1 MPGAY
6 FAYEQSRDG
15 ETMGLMVREARRA
28 LVVIMDGVGD
38 RPIKELGWKTPLQ
51 VANKP
56 NLDKVAEMG
65 ATGLYD
71 PIAPGIRP
79 GTDTGHL
86 AIFGYDPFK
95 YYPGRGPLEAIGT
108 GIEIKPGDVALR
120 ANLAT
125 VKEEGGKLIVVD
137 RRAGRIRGEDA
148 EGLVKY
154 LAQHLKEIDGVKVFI
169 AHGTEHRVSIVL
181 RGDDLCPYISDT
193 DPGTAKEGWPVK
205 EAKPTKD
212 LECAKRTAEIVNKL
226 VLESYKLLKDHPI
239 NKRRESQGLLPANVL
254 ITRGA
259 GAVPKDL
266 KPFKEMYGATA
277 YLVCEEDTVLGIG
290 KLLGMEGEIPP
301 GATGNLDTDMSSIL
315 KATLRAI
322 DKGYDIVFTH
332 IKGPD
337 IAGHDAN
344 WKGKIEIIEKIDWLV
359 GELLKS
365 ISLEEFIVVLTADH
379 TTPCYVRDH
388 TGDPVP
394 IAMAGLGVRIDD
406 VKKYD
411 EVSCARGCLGRIRG
425 VDLLSTVLDLIGKR
439 KKWGA

>member
-1 MPGAY
+1 MSY
-6 FAYEQSRDG
+6 RV
-15 ETMGLMVREARRA
+15 LEAKRA
-28 LVVIMDGVGD
+28 IVIIMDGVGD
-38 RPIKELGWKTPLQ
+38 RPIKELGWRTPLQ
-51 VANKP
+51 VARKP
-56 NLDKVAEMG
+56 NLDRVAELG

-108 GIEIKPGDVALR
+108 GIDVKPGDVALR

-125 VKEEGGKLIVVD
+125 VREEGGKLIVVD

-148 EGLVKY
+148 EELVKY
-154 LAQHLKEIDGVKVFI
+154 LAENIKEIDGVKVFI

-181 RGDDLCPYISDT
+181 RGDDLCPYVSDT
-193 DPGTAKEGWPVK
+193 DPGTAKEGNPVR
-205 EAKPTKD
+205 EAVPTKD
-212 LECAKRTAEIVNKL
+212 LECAKRTASIVNKL
-226 VLESYKLLKDHPI
+226 VRLSYELLKDHPI
-239 NKRRESQGLLPANVL
+239 NKRRVEKGLLPANIL

-259 GAVPKDL
+259 GAVPRDL
-266 KPFKEMYGATA
+266 KPFKEVYGAIA

-290 KLLGMEGEIPP
+290 KLLGIEGEIPP
-301 GATGNLDTDMSSIL
+301 GATGNLDTDVGSIL
-315 KATLRAI
+315 RATLRAI
-322 DKGYDIVFTH
+322 DRGYDIVFTH

-344 WKGKIEIIEKIDWLV
+344 WMGKIEIIEKIDWLV
-359 GELLKS
+359 GEILKS
-365 ISLEEFIVVLTADH
+365 IDLSESLIVLTSDH

-394 IAMAGLGVRIDD
+394 VAIAGFGVRVDD
-406 VKKYD
+406 VRHYD

-425 VDLLSTVLDLIGKR
+425 TDLLSIILDLIGKR